1 MNTGPGGGVAGRL
14 SARQWLAAGTVVAI
28 VATVGSL
35 TFSLGYGYIPC
46 DLCWY
51 QRILMYPLVVV
62 LGVAAYEN
70 RPGVYR
76 TVLPLALVGTTI
88 AGYHSVIQRTGSSV
102 CSFGG
107 GCTAIQWQV
116 PGIGLSI
123 PNLSLLAFV
132 LILGTLVGAVRQSAS
147 AGSTTSPVSG

>member
-1 MNTGPGGGVAGRL
+1 MSAGARGVAGRL
-14 SARQWLAAGTVVAI
+14 SARAWLAAGAVVAL

-35 TFSLGYGYIPC
+35 TFSLGFGYIPC

-62 LGVAAYEN
+62 LGVAAYED

-76 TVLPLALVGTTI
+76 TVLPLALGGSAI
-88 AGYHSVIQRTGSSV
+88 AAYHSVLQRTGEGV
-102 CSFGG
+102 CGFGG
-107 GCTAIQWQV
+107 GCAAIQWQTPLV
-116 PGIGLSI
+116 GLTI

-132 LILGTLVGAVRQSAS
+132 LILGTLVGALRQSAS
-147 AGSTTSPVSG
+147 AGSTTSPLSG

>member
-1 MNTGPGGGVAGRL
+1 MSTGARGSVGRL
-14 SARQWLAAGTVVAI
+14 TARAWLAAGAVVAL

-62 LGVAAYEN
+62 LGVAAYED

-76 TVLPLALVGTTI
+76 TVLPLALGGAAI
-88 AGYHSVIQRTGSSV
+88 AGYHSYIQRAESGA

-116 PGIGLSI
+116 PGLGLSI
-123 PNLSLLAFV
+123 PNLSLLAFL
-132 LILGTLVGAVRQSAS
+132 LILGTLVGALRGAT
-147 AGSTTSPVSG
+147 ATGTTTGTVSQ

>member
-1 MNTGPGGGVAGRL
+1 MSAATRGGVTDRFT
-14 SARQWLAAGTVVAI
+14 ARAWLTAGTLVAV

-62 LGVAAYEN
+62 LGVAAYED

-76 TVLPLALVGTTI
+76 TALPLALGGT
-88 AGYHSVIQRTGSSV
+88 AVAAYHSVLQRTGDVV
-102 CSFGG
+102 CGFGG
-107 GCTAIQWQV
+107 GCATIQWQV
-116 PGIGLSI
+116 PALGLSI
-123 PNLSLLAFV
+123 PNLSLVAFV

>member
-1 MNTGPGGGVAGRL
+1 MSTGASGGIAGRR
-14 SARQWLAAGTVVAI
+14 SPKQWLAFGTLVAI
-28 VATVGSL
+28 VATIGSL

-62 LGVAAYEN
+62 LGVAAYED

-88 AGYHSVIQRTGSSV
+88 AAYHSVIQRTGSDV
-102 CSFGG
+102 CGFGG

-116 PGIGLSI
+116 PVLGLSI

-132 LILGTLVGAVRQSAS
+132 LILGALVGAVRYSAS